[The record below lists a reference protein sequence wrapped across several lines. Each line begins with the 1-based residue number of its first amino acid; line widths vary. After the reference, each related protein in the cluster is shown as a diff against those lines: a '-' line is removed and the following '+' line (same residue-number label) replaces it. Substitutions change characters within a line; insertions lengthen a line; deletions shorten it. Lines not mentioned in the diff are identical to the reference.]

1 VSSEECASSDVLPP
15 IQTFPTPQH
24 PFVFIHI
31 DKTGGSSIRHLV
43 YESAVELELGR
54 LIPPKDGL
62 PNIVYRIPQEGEEFY
77 DRVSNLSVVAGH
89 FAWGVW
95 TELPYWIGENQTHP
109 PPCFIM
115 GRHPVERVISYY
127 YQRCFREK
135 GGPYYMKPLNSLS
148 QIELEQFVESHRRGT
163 ILTDHSGICAY

>member
-1 VSSEECASSDVLPP
+1 M
-15 IQTFPTPQH
+15 
-24 PFVFIHI
+24 
-31 DKTGGSSIRHLV
+31 

-95 TELPYWIGENQTHP
+95 TELPYWIGENQTRP

-127 YQRCFREK
+127 YQRCFRYCVKFIAVIRTCRMLTGCAE
-135 GGPYYMKPLNSLS
+135 
-148 QIELEQFVESHRRGT
+148 RRVART
-163 ILTDHSGICAY
+163 T